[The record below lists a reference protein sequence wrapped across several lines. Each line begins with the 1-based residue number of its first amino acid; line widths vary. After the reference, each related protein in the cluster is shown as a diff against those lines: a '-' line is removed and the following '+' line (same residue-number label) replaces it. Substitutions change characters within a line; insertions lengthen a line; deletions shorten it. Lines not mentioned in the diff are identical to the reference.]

1 MALKKIT
8 NMFIYITHDY
18 EMISINITH
27 ELITRYLSHGTHKIA
42 FFIKST
48 LIYIVIFGCAL
59 TIITMTTRLERN
71 IREDYLTCTICL
83 NIFFDPRQLTCG
95 HSYCIKC
102 LTDYTK
108 TQTMSLVCPTCRA
121 EMKRP
126 ESMEM
131 QEWIQKLPQDQLL
144 VAIINAIENNLV
156 NPDEDVNSEN
166 ISENSICEKHQKK
179 NEYFCFRHK
188 EFVCDDCIYVFHS
201 KCDFSPISNVDLK
214 VSSLLSQTDSELER
228 ELQDIAKTEQ
238 NGMYSL
244 AAYQSQQ
251 KEVHRRLTLLRENF
265 EKFSH
270 AVFADLK
277 NKMDMLN
284 GPEVDMKSTLKT
296 IQISRDNLEQARTD
310 ISTMTNGPDTFSN
323 LKFITQLQENANDL
337 LERVNKENFGF
348 PQYQL
353 TFQENEDLTSMMKK
367 IKDVGILEVSSA
379 EPESISITDEAL
391 SLIDPETEY
400 LFYRKRVFDVN
411 EDIHHQ
417 SSLSG
422 CCIFD
427 TFVIIT
433 DQCNNCVLKIM
444 FDGTI
449 VEKFPLQE
457 PHQVCRTEGNRLA
470 ITCWDTNR
478 LVILDTEPNCS
489 IVRLF
494 GTSKHYLGVH
504 GVGYDRLVVTSL
516 NSPID
521 VISTTGE
528 ILFSIDLKR
537 SRNFFSTLFRG
548 SLSVP
553 IKAIMNDNNVIAY
566 DSAQKSLVCMDFVGK
581 IIWQKTIPGISCFA
595 CGQDDIY
602 CTLSSSNKVIVV
614 GMDGTIKDLFF
625 LKLKHPWSIDVDG
638 LTILITED
646 SPSGKYTIIQLK

>member
-1 MALKKIT
+1 MICECLLPIISMA
-8 NMFIYITHDY
+8 
-18 EMISINITH
+18 
-27 ELITRYLSHGTHKIA
+27 
-42 FFIKST
+42 
-48 LIYIVIFGCAL
+48 
-59 TIITMTTRLERN
+59 TRLERN
-71 IREDYLTCTICL
+71 IREDYLTCSICL
-83 NIFFDPRQLTCG
+83 NTFVDPRQLTCG

-102 LTDYTK
+102 LTDYTN

-126 ESMEM
+126 DSMEI
-131 QEWIQKLPQDQLL
+131 QDWIQKLPQDQLL
-144 VAIINAIENNLV
+144 VAIINAIENRLV
-156 NPDEDVNSEN
+156 NSDEDVNCEN
-166 ISENSICEKHQKK
+166 KKHQKT
-179 NEYFCFRHK
+179 NENFCFDHK
-188 EFVCDDCIYVFHS
+188 EFVCDDCISLSHS

-228 ELQDIAKTEQ
+228 KLQDLTKTEQ

-284 GPEVDMKSTLKT
+284 GPEVEMKSTLKT
-296 IQISRDNLEQARTD
+296 IQISRGELDQARSD
-310 ISTMTNGPDTFSN
+310 ISTMTNGPGTSSN
-323 LKFITQLQENANDL
+323 LKSMTQLQENANDL

-348 PQYQL
+348 PQCQL
-353 TFQENEDLTSMMKK
+353 TFKENEDLKSMMTK

-379 EPESISITDEAL
+379 EPESISIADEAL
-391 SLIDPETEY
+391 SLKDPETEY
-400 LFYRKRVFDVN
+400 QFYRQRVFDVS

-422 CCIFD
+422 CCILD

-433 DQCNNCVLKIM
+433 DQCNNCVLKMM
-444 FDGTI
+444 FDGTF

-470 ITCWDTNR
+470 ITCWDTNK
-478 LVILDTEPNCS
+478 LVILDTEPNFS

-494 GTSKHYLGVH
+494 GTRKHYLGVH
-504 GVGYDRLVVTSL
+504 GAGHDRLLVTSL
-516 NSPID
+516 NSSID
-521 VISTTGE
+521 VISTAGE

-537 SRNFFSTLFRG
+537 SRSIFSTLFRG

-566 DSAQKSLVCMDFVGK
+566 DSAQKSLICMDFAGE
-581 IIWQKTIPGISCFA
+581 IIWQKRIPGISCFA
-595 CGQDDIY
+595 CGQGDIY
-602 CTLSSSNKVIVV
+602 CTLSSSNKIIIV
-614 GMDGTIKDLFF
+614 GMDGTVKDSSF
-625 LKLKHPWSIDVDG
+625 LKLKRPWSIDVDG
-638 LTILITED
+638 LNILITED
-646 SPSGKYTIIQLK
+646 SPSGKYTIIQLE